1 VQPAHVKTAV
11 NTVVEPL
18 REQLR
23 AQDVD
28 RVAHA
33 LGLVVGTEAMI
44 ALTDGVGLDTDTAKT
59 AMLDTGRWLLTGAL
73 TELRTST

>member
-33 LGLVVGTEAMI
+33 LASSSGP
-44 ALTDGVGLDTDTAKT
+44 K
-59 AMLDTGRWLLTGAL
+59 R
-73 TELRTST
+73 